1 LNPKST
7 FRDEGTERE
16 REREGFMER
25 NYEIKSQEAY
35 RTNLKTKTT
44 EIGDTKILLGCEFAA
59 ILSPC
64 HLAVLQ

>member
-16 REREGFMER
+16 RERQR
-25 NYEIKSQEAY
+25 DSWREIKSEEAY

-64 HLAVLQ
+64 HLALLQ

>member
-16 REREGFMER
+16 RERQR
-25 NYEIKSQEAY
+25 DSWREIKSEEAY
-35 RTNLKTKTT
+35 RTNLKTKVT